1 MEYSEV
7 FMNNYKEETINIL
20 KFIKEKKIE
29 KKKKINLKY
38 IMSNIIILII
48 LLLFFL
54 LLRNFSIKKGIYTNS
69 IKNNFSLY
77 NETNKTK
84 NYNIEYSSKLKG
96 INFLNKCL
104 ENLNNNKTNSIFNIF
119 NFKYNIFKKNP
130 KISVIIPI
138 YNCQNTIVLSLTSI
152 QNQNNSD
159 FEIILINDYS
169 NDNSSIIINKLKND
183 DNRIKIINNK
193 RNMGTLYS
201 RCIGVLNAKGKYIFS
216 LDNDDLFLDED
227 IFDSIV
233 NIAEKESYDIV
244 EFKAFTIPNYHP
256 EFKDIQNNFFNFH
269 PNNLI
274 LHQPELGL
282 FPISRNNKFYPND
295 FSIWGKSIKTEI
307 YKSAI
312 NALGEKRY
320 SVYNCWT
327 EDISVIFVIFN
338 IANSYIF
345 INKYGIFHIKSKNTN
360 TYILKREHKIFA
372 EIYLLDIIIEFLK
385 ENEKYKKYAVYKAYD
400 LFNKIRYSSLSNT
413 NKIFLKSILKKI
425 MDCKY
430 IVKNDKIQ
438 IVNKFRKFKI
448 W

>member
-1 MEYSEV
+1 M
-7 FMNNYKEETINIL
+7 
-20 KFIKEKKIE
+20 
-29 KKKKINLKY
+29 
-38 IMSNIIILII
+38 
-48 LLLFFL
+48 
-54 LLRNFSIKKGIYTNS
+54 
-69 IKNNFSLY
+69 
-77 NETNKTK
+77 
-84 NYNIEYSSKLKG
+84 KG

-104 ENLNNNKTNSIFNIF
+104 ENLNKSKTNSIFNIF
-119 NFKYNIFKKNP
+119 NFKYNIFKKSP

-138 YNCQNTIVLSLTSI
+138 YNCQNTILLSLTSI

-169 NDNSSIIINKLKND
+169 NDNSSIIINKLKNK

-227 IFDSIV
+227 IFESIV

-312 NALGEKRY
+312 NTLGEKRY

-345 INKYGIFHIKSKNTN
+345 INKYGIFHIKSQNTN

-372 EIYLLDIIIEFLK
+372 EIYLLAFC
-385 ENEKYKKYAVYKAYD
+385 Y
-400 LFNKIRYSSLSNT
+400 
-413 NKIFLKSILKKI
+413 
-425 MDCKY
+425 
-430 IVKNDKIQ
+430 
-438 IVNKFRKFKI
+438 
-448 W
+448 